1 MEPKQEHKL
10 ISHADILLIVGILIL
25 AVAGLFAWKKLET
38 PGAYVDIMI
47 DGKSVKTLRLDQDA
61 SYEVKQQAGVNT
73 VVVQDGSVTVQD
85 ADCPDKICVKHRA
98 INRTGETII
107 CLPHKLVVEI
117 EEVENSDDSQSEKED
132 LPDTISK

>member
-1 MEPKQEHKL
+1 MIMESKQERKL

-25 AVAGLFAWKKLET
+25 AMAGLFAWKKLET

-117 EEVENSDDSQSEKED
+117 KE
-132 LPDTISK
+132 

>member
-47 DGKSVKTLRLDQDA
+47 DGDSVKTLRLDQDA
-61 SYEVKQQAGVNT
+61 SYEVKQQVGVNT
-73 VVVQDGSVTVQD
+73 VVVSMVAASSTCRMKSSRFGSRGLSAGRTENLQ
-85 ADCPDKICVKHRA
+85 
-98 INRTGETII
+98 NR
-107 CLPHKLVVEI
+107 
-117 EEVENSDDSQSEKED
+117 
-132 LPDTISK
+132 

>member
-10 ISHADILLIVGILIL
+10 ISRADILLIVGIMIL
-25 AVAGLFAWKKLET
+25 TIAGLFVWKKLQK
-38 PGAYVDIMI
+38 PGAYVDILI
-47 DGKSVKTLRLDQDA
+47 DGTSVKTLQLDKDA
-61 SYEVKQQAGVNT
+61 SYEVMQEAGVTT

-85 ADCPDKICVKHRA
+85 ADCPDKICENHRA

-117 EEVENSDDSQSEKED
+117 KE
-132 LPDTISK
+132 

>member
-47 DGKSVKTLRLDQDA
+47 DGDSVKTLQLDQDT

-73 VVVQDGSVTVQD
+73 VVVQDGNVTVQD
-85 ADCPDKICVKHRA
+85 ADCPDKICVHQKA
-98 INRTGETII
+98 VSAENETIV
-107 CLPHKLVVEI
+107 CLPNKIVVTVTNSN
-117 EEVENSDDSQSEKED
+117 EEGMDGFAQ
-132 LPDTISK
+132 

>member
-47 DGKSVKTLRLDQDA
+47 EGKSVKTLRLDQDA
-61 SYEVKQQAGVNT
+61 SYEVKQHAGVNT

-117 EEVENSDDSQSEKED
+117 KE
-132 LPDTISK
+132 

>member
-73 VVVQDGSVTVQD
+73 VVVQDGSVSVQD

-117 EEVENSDDSQSEKED
+117 KE
-132 LPDTISK
+132 

>member
-25 AVAGLFAWKKLET
+25 AVAGLFAWKKLKK
-38 PGAYVDIMI
+38 PGAYVDILI
-47 DGKSVKTLRLDQDA
+47 DGTSVKTLQLDKDA
-61 SYEVKQQAGVNT
+61 SYEVMQEAGVNT
-73 VVVQDGSVTVQD
+73 VVVQD
-85 ADCPDKICVKHRA
+85 ADCPDKICEKHRA

-117 EEVENSDDSQSEKED
+117 KE
-132 LPDTISK
+132 

>member
-1 MEPKQEHKL
+1 MKPKQEHKL
-10 ISHADILLIVGILIL
+10 ISFADILLIVGILIL

-47 DGKSVKTLRLDQDA
+47 DGKSVKTLQLDQDT

-73 VVVQDGSVTVQD
+73 VVVQGGSVTVQN
-85 ADCPDKICVKHRA
+85 ADCPDKICEKHRA
-98 INRTGETII
+98 VNRTGETII

-117 EEVENSDDSQSEKED
+117 KD
-132 LPDTISK
+132 

>member
-10 ISHADILLIVGILIL
+10 ISRADILLIVGFLIL
-25 AVAGLFAWKKLET
+25 AVAGLFAWKKLKT

-47 DGKSVKTLRLDQDA
+47 NGDSVKTLRLDQDA
-61 SYEVKQQAGVNT
+61 SYEVKQQVGVNT

-85 ADCPDKICVKHRA
+85 ADCPDKICEKHRA
-98 INRTGETII
+98 ISQTGETII

-117 EEVENSDDSQSEKED
+117 KE
-132 LPDTISK
+132 

>member
-47 DGKSVKTLRLDQDA
+47 DGKSVKTLQLDQDT

-73 VVVQDGSVTVQD
+73 VVVQDGSVSVQD
-85 ADCPDKICVKHRA
+85 ADCPDKICEKHRA

-117 EEVENSDDSQSEKED
+117 KD
-132 LPDTISK
+132 

>member
-47 DGKSVKTLRLDQDA
+47 DGNSVKTLRLDQDA

-117 EEVENSDDSQSEKED
+117 KE
-132 LPDTISK
+132 